1 MGCLY
6 HVSVHATKLLLRLK
20 IQQILFS
27 RTEHAAWHFKRGTVY
42 YPGKMCGYN
51 MIVWRGTTA
60 SSGDCDIINGQA
72 VVDWNI
78 NNHPDSSAHDLV
90 KYMIDSAFD
99 LDFYRLVDQVLIVG
113 DGLDGDW
120 ASYVVPSC
128 SAGSNPRAYLYLYD

>member
-78 NNHPDSSAHDLV
+78 NNHPPHLSLFQEGLHSHPTQIAGHEKARSSQADVRLF
-90 KYMIDSAFD
+90 ISASKPLFD
-99 LDFYRLVDQVLIVG
+99 LQKLERTLAL
-113 DGLDGDW
+113 
-120 ASYVVPSC
+120 
-128 SAGSNPRAYLYLYD
+128 SAIKS